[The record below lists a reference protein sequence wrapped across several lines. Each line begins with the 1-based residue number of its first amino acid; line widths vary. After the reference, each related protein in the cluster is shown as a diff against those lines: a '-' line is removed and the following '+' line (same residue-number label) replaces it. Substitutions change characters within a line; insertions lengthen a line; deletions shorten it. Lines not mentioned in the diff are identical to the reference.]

1 MAHDLPR
8 YNPPMHILILGGTKF
23 LGRHLVNAALARGHR
38 LTLFHRGNT
47 LANTPSHDQDA
58 ALWAEVAHI
67 HGNRDGGLAALD
79 GHTWDAVIDTCG
91 YVPRVVRQSA
101 LALAGAVQHYT
112 FISSISVYADVSQ
125 RGTTEAAA
133 VQTLTDESTETVDG
147 STYGGLKALCEREVM
162 TALPDR
168 ALIIRPGL
176 IVGSYDPSDRFTYWV
191 RRVGQ
196 GGGAAAPVLA
206 PGRPE
211 RVVQLID
218 VRDLAEWNI
227 CMVEAQQ
234 TGVFN
239 ATGPRQPVPFGE
251 LLAACQRASASDAV
265 LRWVDEATLA
275 AHKVQPW
282 SDLPLWL
289 PESDPAYGGFMHI
302 DCGAALAHGLTF
314 RSLDDTVGAT
324 LAWDRMRQQGVALR
338 AGLVREWEGEIIPQP
353 S

>member
-1 MAHDLPR
+1 
-8 YNPPMHILILGGTKF
+8 MHILILGGTKF

-67 HGNRDGGLAALD
+67 HGNRDGGLAALA
-79 GHTWDAVIDTCG
+79 GRTWDAVIDTCG

-112 FISSISVYADVSQ
+112 FISSISVYADTSQ
-125 RGTTEAAA
+125 PGMTETAP
-133 VQTLTDESTETVDG
+133 VQTLSDESTEVVDG

-176 IVGSYDPSDRFTYWV
+176 IVGPYDPSDRFTYWV

-206 PGRPE
+206 PGRPA

-227 CMVEAQQ
+227 RMVEAQQ
-234 TGVFN
+234 TGIFN
-239 ATGPRQPVPFGE
+239 ATGPAQPVPFGE
-251 LLAACQRASASDAV
+251 VLAACQRVSASDAV
-265 LRWVDEATLA
+265 LRWVNEATLTA
-275 AHKVQPW
+275 QQVQPW

-289 PESDPAYGGFMHI
+289 PESDPAYAGFMHI
-302 DCGAALAHGLTF
+302 DCSAALTHGLTF
-314 RSLDDTVGAT
+314 RALDDTVGAT
-324 LAWDRMRQQGVALR
+324 LAWDRMRPQDVALR
-338 AGLVREWEGEIIPQP
+338 AGLVREREGEIIPQP